1 MPYEAYARCVSA
13 LVIRQCLTSGRSQK
27 MKDNEYN
34 AAEIVEI
41 GPAQSVILGVKT
53 IVPDLDSAGMEP
65 FEREYIK

>member
-1 MPYEAYARCVSA
+1 
-13 LVIRQCLTSGRSQK
+13 